1 MWVYRWAPTADT
13 PQHPALKCVGHSPR
27 GAGTYDDRYQ
37 KFVSTSSENLQDAD
51 NGGCVSPLR
60 ALWSTILCDIISEY
74 KDRGYSNGLLPSE
87 TRMDPLIQMVSSICL
102 DVTECG
108 LTHRDPQ
115 TLWSHTHKPRDLA
128 MNVPYGLRAQSN
140 HCAQRLSLSPRAAQQ
155 LLRLKM
161 GASDLPSRALNRSAL
176 LSRFRRKSVIRRRMP
191 SCAFPTDSELAQL
204 RFLLRVLEFG
214 AYTALWSVAGY
225 TCRLL
230 AVVFC
235 YSV

>member
-13 PQHPALKCVGHSPR
+13 PQHLALKSVGHSHR
-27 GAGTYDDRYQ
+27 GAGTYDDPHQ

-51 NGGCVSPLR
+51 NGGCVSPPR
-60 ALWSTILCDIISEY
+60 AQWSTVPCDIISEY
-74 KDRGYSNGLLPSE
+74 NDRGYSNSLLPSE
-87 TRMDPLIQMVSSICL
+87 TRMDPLMLTVSSICL

-108 LTHRDPQ
+108 LTREH

-128 MNVPYGLRAQSN
+128 MNVPHGLRAQSN
-140 HCAQRLSLSPRAAQQ
+140 HCAQRLSLSPSAAQQ

-161 GASDLPSRALNRSAL
+161 GDLPSRALNRS
-176 LSRFRRKSVIRRRMP
+176 SRFRRKSVIRRRMP

-214 AYTALWSVAGY
+214 AYTALWSIAGY
-225 TCRLL
+225 ACRLL

-235 YSV
+235 CSV